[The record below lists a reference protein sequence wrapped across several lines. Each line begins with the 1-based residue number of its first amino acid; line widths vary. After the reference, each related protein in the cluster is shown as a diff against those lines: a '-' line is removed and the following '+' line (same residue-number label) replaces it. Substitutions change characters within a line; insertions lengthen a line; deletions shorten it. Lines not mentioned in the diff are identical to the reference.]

1 MNEPPPITARLER
14 RIRRE
19 FPADPVLVLEVLS
32 ELELEAAGEARERI
46 LAAIVFVAGGD
57 VEALERAIEVA
68 EVDWRDVLV
77 AAGLERDDWR
87 QHLDEALGG
96 LDDPDH

>member
-1 MNEPPPITARLER
+1 MNEPSPISARLER
-14 RIRRE
+14 RVRRE
-19 FPADPVLVLEVLS
+19 FPADPELVIEVLS
-32 ELELEAAGEARERI
+32 DLELEVTGEAQERI

-57 VEALERAIEVA
+57 VEALERAIELA

-87 QHLDEALGG
+87 DHLDKALGG
-96 LDDPDH
+96 LDDLDH

>member
-1 MNEPPPITARLER
+1 MNDFAPITARLER

-32 ELELEAAGEARERI
+32 ELELEAAGQDRERI

-68 EVDWRDVLV
+68 EADWRDVLV